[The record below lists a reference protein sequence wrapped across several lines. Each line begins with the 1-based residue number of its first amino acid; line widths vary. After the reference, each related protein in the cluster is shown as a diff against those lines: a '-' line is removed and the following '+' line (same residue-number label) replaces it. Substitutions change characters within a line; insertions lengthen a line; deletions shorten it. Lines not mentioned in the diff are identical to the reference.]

1 MTLRIKKNIAM
12 PVDEWGG
19 TSGLVTLEDVVEG
32 NSWRVSDPYD
42 KEEYSFREIS
52 DDKYIVEGA
61 IKIYDLEENIEVKFP
76 EVREYDTLA
85 GYIFDAMGDIPK
97 INEKVTFQDYSFK
110 VIELTKNR
118 IDKVEI
124 KKNDNDRLV
133 NIIKKLRAPNGCEW
147 DKKQTHESLIQHLIE
162 ETYEVV
168 ESIEDKNYKLLK
180 KDLGDLL
187 LHVIFQIDIAND
199 NKEFNLDD
207 VIDGIC
213 EKLIEKHPHIFYD
226 KKDPRYKEENWEVS
240 KKERKKTIKCF
251 RWRFPKAPQLIR
263 SSRIQ
268 EKAASVGFDW
278 DDKNQVLLK
287 VDEEIL
293 ELKDA
298 ILKNDGIDEEIGD
311 VLFTIVNL
319 SRHMGYDAESSLKK
333 SIDKFSKRFKK
344 IEQDLKIK
352 NINIQDLS
360 LEDLDKIWN
369 RNKLDE

>member
-1 MTLRIKKNIAM
+1 MKSKKISNI
-12 PVDEWGG
+12 
-19 TSGLVTLEDVVEG
+19 
-32 NSWRVSDPYD
+32 
-42 KEEYSFREIS
+42 
-52 DDKYIVEGA
+52 
-61 IKIYDLEENIEVKFP
+61 
-76 EVREYDTLA
+76 
-85 GYIFDAMGDIPK
+85 
-97 INEKVTFQDYSFK
+97 
-110 VIELTKNR
+110 
-118 IDKVEI
+118 
-124 KKNDNDRLV
+124 DRLV

-147 DKKQTHESLIQHLIE
+147 DKKQTHESLIPYLIE

-180 KDLGDLL
+180 EELGDLL

-213 EKLIEKHPHIFYD
+213 EKLIRRHPHIFYD

-240 KKERKKTIKCF
+240 KKKEKK
-251 RWRFPKAPQLIR
+251 RSSVLDGVPKSLPQLIR

-344 IEQDLKIK
+344 IEQDLKNK
-352 NINIQDLS
+352 NIKIQDLS
-360 LEDLDKIWN
+360 LEELDKIWEK
-369 RNKLDE
+369 NKYNDKN

>member
-1 MTLRIKKNIAM
+1 MIKLKSKKISNI
-12 PVDEWGG
+12 
-19 TSGLVTLEDVVEG
+19 
-32 NSWRVSDPYD
+32 
-42 KEEYSFREIS
+42 
-52 DDKYIVEGA
+52 
-61 IKIYDLEENIEVKFP
+61 
-76 EVREYDTLA
+76 
-85 GYIFDAMGDIPK
+85 
-97 INEKVTFQDYSFK
+97 
-110 VIELTKNR
+110 
-118 IDKVEI
+118 
-124 KKNDNDRLV
+124 DRLV
-133 NIIKKLRAPNGCEW
+133 NIIKRLRAPNGCEW
-147 DKKQTHESLIQHLIE
+147 DKKQTHESLIPYLIE

-180 KDLGDLL
+180 EELGDLL

-213 EKLIEKHPHIFYD
+213 EKLIRRHPHIFYD

-240 KKERKKTIKCF
+240 KKKEKK
-251 RWRFPKAPQLIR
+251 RSSVLDGVPKSLPQLIR

-319 SRHMGYDAESSLKK
+319 SRHMGYDAESSLNK

-344 IEQDLKIK
+344 IEQDLKNK
-352 NINIQDLS
+352 NIKIQDLS
-360 LEDLDKIWN
+360 LEELDKIWEK
-369 RNKLDE
+369 NKYNDKN

>member
-1 MTLRIKKNIAM
+1 M
-12 PVDEWGG
+12 
-19 TSGLVTLEDVVEG
+19 VTLEDVVEEIVG
-32 NSWRVSDPYD
+32 EVSDPYD

-124 KKNDNDRLV
+124 KKISNIDRLV

-147 DKKQTHESLIQHLIE
+147 DKKQTHKSLIPYLIE

-180 KDLGDLL
+180 EELGDLL

-199 NKEFNLDD
+199 NKEFSLND

-213 EKLIEKHPHIFYD
+213 EKLIRRHPHIFYD

-240 KKERKKTIKCF
+240 KKKEKKAI
-251 RWRFPKAPQLIR
+251 
-263 SSRIQ
+263 S
-268 EKAASVGFDW
+268 D
-278 DDKNQVLLK
+278 QV
-287 VDEEIL
+287 
-293 ELKDA
+293 
-298 ILKNDGIDEEIGD
+298 
-311 VLFTIVNL
+311 F
-319 SRHMGYDAESSLKK
+319 
-333 SIDKFSKRFKK
+333 
-344 IEQDLKIK
+344 
-352 NINIQDLS
+352 
-360 LEDLDKIWN
+360 
-369 RNKLDE
+369 

>member
-1 MTLRIKKNIAM
+1 MKSKKISNI
-12 PVDEWGG
+12 
-19 TSGLVTLEDVVEG
+19 
-32 NSWRVSDPYD
+32 
-42 KEEYSFREIS
+42 
-52 DDKYIVEGA
+52 
-61 IKIYDLEENIEVKFP
+61 
-76 EVREYDTLA
+76 
-85 GYIFDAMGDIPK
+85 
-97 INEKVTFQDYSFK
+97 
-110 VIELTKNR
+110 
-118 IDKVEI
+118 
-124 KKNDNDRLV
+124 DRLV

-147 DKKQTHESLIQHLIE
+147 DKKQTHESLIPYLIE

-180 KDLGDLL
+180 EELGDLL

-213 EKLIEKHPHIFYD
+213 EKLIRRHPHIFYD

-240 KKERKKTIKCF
+240 KKKEKKRSSILDGV
-251 RWRFPKAPQLIR
+251 PKSLPQLIR

>member
-1 MTLRIKKNIAM
+1 MIKLKSKKISNI
-12 PVDEWGG
+12 
-19 TSGLVTLEDVVEG
+19 
-32 NSWRVSDPYD
+32 
-42 KEEYSFREIS
+42 
-52 DDKYIVEGA
+52 
-61 IKIYDLEENIEVKFP
+61 
-76 EVREYDTLA
+76 
-85 GYIFDAMGDIPK
+85 
-97 INEKVTFQDYSFK
+97 
-110 VIELTKNR
+110 
-118 IDKVEI
+118 
-124 KKNDNDRLV
+124 DRLV

-147 DKKQTHESLIQHLIE
+147 DKKQTHESLIPYLIE

-180 KDLGDLL
+180 EELGDLL

-213 EKLIEKHPHIFYD
+213 EKLIRRHPHIFYD

-240 KKERKKTIKCF
+240 KKKEKK
-251 RWRFPKAPQLIR
+251 RSSVLDGVPKSLPQLIR

-344 IEQDLKIK
+344 IEQDLKNK
-352 NINIQDLS
+352 NIKIQDLS
-360 LEDLDKIWN
+360 LEELDKIWEK
-369 RNKLDE
+369 NKYNDKN

>member
-1 MTLRIKKNIAM
+1 MKSKKISNI
-12 PVDEWGG
+12 
-19 TSGLVTLEDVVEG
+19 
-32 NSWRVSDPYD
+32 
-42 KEEYSFREIS
+42 
-52 DDKYIVEGA
+52 
-61 IKIYDLEENIEVKFP
+61 
-76 EVREYDTLA
+76 
-85 GYIFDAMGDIPK
+85 
-97 INEKVTFQDYSFK
+97 
-110 VIELTKNR
+110 
-118 IDKVEI
+118 
-124 KKNDNDRLV
+124 DRLV

-147 DKKQTHESLIQHLIE
+147 DKKQTHESLIPYLIE

-180 KDLGDLL
+180 EELGDLL

-207 VIDGIC
+207 VINGIC
-213 EKLIEKHPHIFYD
+213 EKLIRRHPHIFYD

-240 KKERKKTIKCF
+240 KKKEKK
-251 RWRFPKAPQLIR
+251 RSSVLDGVPKSLPQLIR

-344 IEQDLKIK
+344 IEQDLKNK
-352 NINIQDLS
+352 NIKIQDLS
-360 LEDLDKIWN
+360 LEELDKIWEK
-369 RNKLDE
+369 NKYNDKN

>member
-1 MTLRIKKNIAM
+1 MKSKKISNI
-12 PVDEWGG
+12 
-19 TSGLVTLEDVVEG
+19 
-32 NSWRVSDPYD
+32 
-42 KEEYSFREIS
+42 
-52 DDKYIVEGA
+52 
-61 IKIYDLEENIEVKFP
+61 
-76 EVREYDTLA
+76 
-85 GYIFDAMGDIPK
+85 
-97 INEKVTFQDYSFK
+97 
-110 VIELTKNR
+110 
-118 IDKVEI
+118 
-124 KKNDNDRLV
+124 DRLV

-147 DKKQTHESLIQHLIE
+147 DKKQTHESLIPYLIE

-180 KDLGDLL
+180 EELGDLL

-213 EKLIEKHPHIFYD
+213 EKLIRRHPHIFYD
-226 KKDPRYKEENWEVS
+226 KKDPRYKKENWEVS
-240 KKERKKTIKCF
+240 KKKEKK
-251 RWRFPKAPQLIR
+251 RSSVLDGVPKSLPQLIR

-369 RNKLDE
+369 RNKLDEE